1 MTQNYRV
8 TSVTLVLGGWEPKW
22 TSSVADVFCKG
33 AEMIT
38 ADLEV
43 FFQDCFLPLPLETK
57 HEPTAFCPLRTL
69 FCCQIQSS

>member
-43 FFQDCFLPLPLETK
+43 FFPRLLSATSFRNQT
-57 HEPTAFCPLRTL
+57 
-69 FCCQIQSS
+69 